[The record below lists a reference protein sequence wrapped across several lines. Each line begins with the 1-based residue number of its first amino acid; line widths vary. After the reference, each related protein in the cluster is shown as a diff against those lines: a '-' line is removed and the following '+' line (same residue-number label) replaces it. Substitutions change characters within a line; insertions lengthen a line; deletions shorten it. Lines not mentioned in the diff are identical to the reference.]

1 MMKETVLVMAV
12 AVAYN
17 NKLFQVE
24 IKKPRNAGLAI
35 IRKGG
40 IDLFN

>member
-1 MMKETVLVMAV
+1 MMKENVLVV
-12 AVAYN
+12 DEAVAYN
-17 NKLFQVE
+17 NNLFQVE
-24 IKKPRNAGLAI
+24 IKKPRIAGLAI